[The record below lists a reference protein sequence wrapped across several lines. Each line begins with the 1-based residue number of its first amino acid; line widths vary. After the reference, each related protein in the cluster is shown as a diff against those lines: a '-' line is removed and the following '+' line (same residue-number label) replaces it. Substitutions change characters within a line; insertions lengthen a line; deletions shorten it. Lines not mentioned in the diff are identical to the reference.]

1 MPARQVGGIDFI
13 LFSGS
18 GTDVSQLKIDVAGK
32 GLKVGVIIGIVV
44 GVLAIIGIVVF
55 LIIRKRN

>member
-13 LFSGS
+13 LFSG
-18 GTDVSQLKIDVAGK
+18 TDVSQLKIDVASK